1 MTTGSDNFSAMKFL
15 LSGFGYE
22 DKRESHQMQRPP
34 FTHGGARIKPRR
46 QLVEEEEEERGRD
59 EDAEVEGAEETL
71 QCKAC
76 SSQIKS
82 TQTDVKC
89 SQCHCAL
96 HQSCARGTAKKVLC
110 LDCEFFL

>member
-46 QLVEEEEEERGRD
+46 VEEEERGRD
-59 EDAEVEGAEETL
+59 EDADVEGAEETL
-71 QCKAC
+71 HCKAC
-76 SSQIKS
+76 
-82 TQTDVKC
+82 
-89 SQCHCAL
+89 
-96 HQSCARGTAKKVLC
+96 
-110 LDCEFFL
+110 